1 VSGGFL
7 QNLHLRKTFD
17 ILRGPPPPTE
27 RKVKNKEKILFIS
40 MDDVNAVG
48 RSAPLQIQ

>member
-1 VSGGFL
+1 VNGGFL

-17 ILRGPPPPTE
+17 ILRGPPPLME

-40 MDDVNAVG
+40 MDGVNAIG
-48 RSAPLQIQ
+48 RSAPLHIQ